1 MARLL
6 KLPYMLR
13 ERVAVSVPRIAP
25 VGPFNFGDALRL
37 APAAAGRVAV
47 AGRDVSRLR
56 IAVDASG
63 GCFVFS
69 RKLLE
74 CMGMGEVFG
83 VLKEV
88 EKEVRELSLER
99 CSMGEADIVSMA
111 AVLPFI
117 PN

>member
-25 VGPFNFGDALRL
+25 VGPFNFGDALHL

-63 GCFVFS
+63 GCFSCS
-69 RKLLE
+69 RRLWKRVGVEAVL
-74 CMGMGEVFG
+74 GM
-83 VLKEV
+83 LKEV
-88 EKEVRELSLER
+88 GKEVRELS
-99 CSMGEADIVSMA
+99 
-111 AVLPFI
+111 
-117 PN
+117 